1 MFSENVNMCVT
12 VRFSLRYLSQ
22 TSVKAICCCTIL
34 FNIMSPMHSVFSM
47 EPAMEQASG
56 QAAPKPFLL
65 PDQAK
70 HGDITASDSVPSVT
84 LHKASCT
91 DRNQQSE
98 SIRIGLVSY

>member
-22 TSVKAICCCTIL
+22 TSVKAICCCIIL
-34 FNIMSPMHSVFSM
+34 FNIMSPMRSVFSM

-56 QAAPKPFLL
+56 QAAPKLFRL

-70 HGDITASDSVPSVT
+70 EGGEVGEGQ
-84 LHKASCT
+84 
-91 DRNQQSE
+91 NQGS
-98 SIRIGLVSY
+98 